1 MRPMKKRTI
10 LGLWVAIILIMA
22 TSCLIKIRRKDCV
35 NVFYKRIARTSS
47 YAQSMPENY
56 KYVDYASLAREF
68 DVLIFGLTSPTKS
81 LPLLWADQTY
91 HTFGIPAYVGDR
103 RTGQDGEQEA
113 VTTAAAVYS
122 ATLVG
127 NDKTDQQGINY
138 VRMLNAYFNPAE
150 GVFLNNPGRR
160 SVDTSM
166 WYLLYPALLFTHLS
180 QQYPEETQLRQN
192 VVKTIESW
200 YKAYEV
206 MYNNGEPDF
215 SYTGFNF
222 LTNQPYKNG
231 IWTEPDSAVGIA
243 LLMYFGYELT
253 GADKYLS
260 ATINLLDYIDQ
271 FFGSPLYEVLMYY
284 APALM
289 AKVNAFHGTAYDL
302 DKAISRVFDGNSIPR
317 GGWGSLVGKWG
328 DYEMNGLFG
337 SITDGG
343 GYAFA
348 MNTFA
353 AAGALAPLAQYD
365 PRYARDLG
373 KWLLHASSNARY
385 FYSPETKL
393 ENQSLSRLAESNE
406 ELQAII
412 KVVPYEGIRK
422 QSGGKEPWFGGDPTV
437 YGWATTDFSLYS
449 GAHAGIFGALFEPT
463 NQEGILKTDL
473 LATQLTLAKAY
484 PTYLLYNPYPTAK
497 EVIYRVKGT
506 EPVDLYDTVTNT
518 VVQRGVQNEAKLLI
532 PADEAVVIVEL
543 PANTEITQR
552 GLNNY
557 AGGLYLSSNRSTVS
571 FKDLKNFA
579 TVKGRFTVELVL
591 GSNFGDAIAE
601 ASLTVD
607 DEVFPFKDNK
617 VRLDTRNFTR
627 GSKKVTAKVIT
638 THGLSDEASLRL
650 NFE

>member
-1 MRPMKKRTI
+1 MKKRI
-10 LGLWVAIILIMA
+10 ICGFFVAIILIMA
-22 TSCLIKIRRKDCV
+22 TSCLVKIKRKDCV

-56 KYVDYASLAREF
+56 KYLDYASLAREY
-68 DVLIFGLTSPTKS
+68 DALIFGVASPNRI
-81 LPLLWADQTY
+81 LPLIWEDQTNQ
-91 HTFGIPAYVGDR
+91 TFGIPAYVGDR
-103 RTGQDGEQEA
+103 RTGRDGEEEA
-113 VTTAAAVYS
+113 VTTAAAVFS

-127 NDKTDQQGINY
+127 IDKANQNGINY
-138 VRMLNAYFNPAE
+138 VRMLNAYFNPVE
-150 GVFLNNPGRR
+150 GIFLNNPGRS
-160 SVDTSM
+160 SVDASM
-166 WYLLYPALLFTHLS
+166 WYLLYPAILFTHIS
-180 QQYPEETQLRQN
+180 RQYPEETQLREN

-215 SYTGFNF
+215 NYTGFNF

-231 IWTEPDSAVGIA
+231 VWTEPDAAVGIA
-243 LLMYFGYELT
+243 VLMYFGYELT
-253 GADKYLS
+253 GAEKYLR

-289 AKVNAFHGTAYDL
+289 AKVNAFHGTSFDL

-317 GGWGSLVGKWG
+317 GGWGSLAGKWG

-348 MNTFA
+348 MNTFV
-353 AAGALAPLAQYD
+353 AAGALAPLVQYD
-365 PRYARDLG
+365 PRYARDIG

-393 ENQSLSRLAESNE
+393 ENQSLSKLTGSNE
-406 ELQAII
+406 ELKEII
-412 KVVPYEGIRK
+412 RVVPYEGIRK

-463 NQEGILKTDL
+463 NQEGILKIDL
-473 LATQLTLAKAY
+473 LATQLTTAEAY
-484 PTYLLYNPYPTAK
+484 PTYLLYNPYSSAK

-506 EPVDLYDTVTNT
+506 DPVDLYDTVTNT
-518 VVQRGVQNEAKLLI
+518 VVERAVQNETKLLI
-532 PADEAVVIVEL
+532 PADGAVVIAEI
-543 PANTEITQR
+543 PANTEIIRR

-557 AGGLYLSSNRSTVS
+557 ANGIYLSSNRSTIS
-571 FKDLKNFA
+571 IKDLKNFA

-591 GSNFGDAIAE
+591 ASNFEDEIAE
-601 ASLTVD
+601 AYFAID

-617 VRLDTRNFTR
+617 VRLNTRNFTR
-627 GSKKVTAKVIT
+627 GAKKVTAKVIT
-638 THGLSDEASLRL
+638 THGLTDEVTLRL
-650 NFE
+650 YFE